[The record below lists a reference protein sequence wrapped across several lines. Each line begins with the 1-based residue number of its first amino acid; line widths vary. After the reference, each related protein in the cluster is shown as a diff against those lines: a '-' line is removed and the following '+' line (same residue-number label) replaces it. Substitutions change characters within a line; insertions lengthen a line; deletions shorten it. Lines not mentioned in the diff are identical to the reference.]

1 MGYCLYARN
10 ALRVVMTYRH
20 NAFFRL
26 LGGVIML
33 LAQVLVWRALYSDR
47 ESVGGVSLQQMV
59 TYLVVVRFVGIASA
73 VGGAHEVESRL
84 KSGDIAIDL
93 LRPISPRL
101 AFVSQSLGRAAASV
115 LLDGLPTVLVS
126 LLVLQG
132 IQAPASRALLGYF
145 LLATLGALILN
156 AVLQMLVGSMA
167 FWFLNLEVLEWFVGF
182 FHDIFSG
189 ELVPLWFLPD
199 WLQRIAW
206 ALPFQAMRFTPVAI
220 YLGRYSHA
228 EITRLLAVQAGWI
241 AAVAA
246 AQSLLWKRGLRR
258 IVVHGG

>member
-1 MGYCLYARN
+1 MYG
-10 ALRVVMTYRH
+10 
-20 NAFFRL
+20 
-26 LGGVIML
+26 
-33 LAQVLVWRALYSDR
+33 
-47 ESVGGVSLQQMV
+47 SVS
-59 TYLVVVRFVGIASA
+59 
-73 VGGAHEVESRL
+73 
-84 KSGDIAIDL
+84 
-93 LRPISPRL
+93 
-101 AFVSQSLGRAAASV
+101 
-115 LLDGLPTVLVS
+115 
-126 LLVLQG
+126 
-132 IQAPASRALLGYF
+132 
-145 LLATLGALILN
+145 
-156 AVLQMLVGSMA
+156 
-167 FWFLNLEVLEWFVGF
+167 LEVLEWFVGF